1 MRLKIDLYRRLAR
14 VTHPGELEEFRAEL
28 SDRFGPPPAPVERML
43 ARAELKIDA
52 AIWQIAE
59 IYLED
64 RFLVFRYTDRPR
76 IEQLAKLSGG
86 KLRVVDQDSAYL
98 RLPEQAAVP
107 DAILA
112 LVKSVLRPH

>member
-1 MRLKIDLYRRLAR
+1 
-14 VTHPGELEEFRAEL
+14 
-28 SDRFGPPPAPVERML
+28 ML
-43 ARAELKIDA
+43 AREALKIDA

-64 RFLVFRYTDRPR
+64 RFLVFRYTNRAR

-98 RLPEQAAVP
+98 RVPRGSCGTGRDSVPRQISVAAT
-107 DAILA
+107 LKWW
-112 LVKSVLRPH
+112 L